1 MIQSIICE
9 SLVLIELT
17 FQVAINKF
25 LLKYVEL
32 KIANKFWYLII
43 LEINKMKIYFYE
55 NLSKPITLIIFL
67 ISIISFKGN
76 LLNAEY
82 LSEELQIES
91 STKSDDDESA
101 IPTNPFELVE
111 MIRRYNSLNDATN
124 PSDALDNA
132 LEAFNNLEEK

>member
-1 MIQSIICE
+1 
-9 SLVLIELT
+9 
-17 FQVAINKF
+17 
-25 LLKYVEL
+25 
-32 KIANKFWYLII
+32 
-43 LEINKMKIYFYE
+43 MKIYSYE
-55 NLSKPITLIIFL
+55 NLSKPITLIILL
-67 ISIISFKGN
+67 ISTISFKGN

-91 STKSDDDESA
+91 STKSDDGESA

-132 LEAFNNLEEK
+132 LEAFNNSEEK